1 MSDDISNDRPV
12 VFDDENPEWTE
23 EDFAKARPIADFPEL
38 AAAFERARAGRPL
51 GTTKPG
57 TKVQVALRIDP
68 DIVAAFKAEGP
79 GWQSR
84 MNAALRA
91 GMPREPKAA

>member
-1 MSDDISNDRPV
+1 MPDDEDI
-12 VFDDENPEWTE
+12 VFDEDNPEWTR
-23 EDFAKARPIADFPEL
+23 EDFARARPISDFPEL
-38 AAAFERARAGRPL
+38 AAAFGKARGRPV
-51 GTTKPG
+51 GSTKPG

-68 DIVAAFKAEGP
+68 DVLAAFKAGGP

-91 GMPREPKAA
+91 AMPGGRSSAI

>member
-1 MSDDISNDRPV
+1 MSDDRPV
-12 VFDDENPEWTE
+12 VFDDDNPEWTE

-38 AAAFERARAGRPL
+38 AAAFAKARGRPL
-51 GTTKPG
+51 GSTKADA
-57 TKVQVALRIDP
+57 KVQIAIRVDRDVLD
-68 DIVAAFKAEGP
+68 AFKAKGP

-91 GMPREPKAA
+91 AMPV